1 MKFFNKAF
9 KVTTPVLCIGLV
21 GSTIFVLAPAAEAR
35 SNKNKLRHE
44 LRLRQLRREIRRD
57 THNHRS
63 ELRAYQ
69 HEVTRYPP
77 VIPVYGLSYEYV
89 Y

>member
-1 MKFFNKAF
+1 MTFFNKAF
-9 KVTTPVLCIGLV
+9 KVTASVLCIGLV
-21 GSTIFVLAPAAEAR
+21 GSTMFVLAPAAEAR

-44 LRLRQLRREIRRD
+44 LRLRQLRRDIRRD

-69 HEVTRYPP
+69 HEVNRHPR
-77 VIPVYGLSYEYV
+77 VIPVYGIRYEYV